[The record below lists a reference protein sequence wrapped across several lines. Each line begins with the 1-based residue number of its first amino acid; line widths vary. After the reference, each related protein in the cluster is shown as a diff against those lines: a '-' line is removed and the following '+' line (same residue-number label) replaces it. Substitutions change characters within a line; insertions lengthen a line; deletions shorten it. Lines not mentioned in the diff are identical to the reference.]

1 MEASSGWYRYDIAF
15 TIPIDDDGTVRRN
28 AYQATAVVRIKED
41 KLYLYD
47 IINIKKEAS
56 TPL

>member
-1 MEASSGWYRYDIAF
+1 MGKWYLQMYLRLSSAINRIS
-15 TIPIDDDGTVRRN
+15 RKN
-28 AYQATAVVRIKED
+28 AYVGTAVVRIKGD